1 MEDLELEQE
10 RVVVLLRA
18 SSKQQTDR
26 EHDFDIPQQK
36 AILLPFVESKGW
48 KLIKTFTEG
57 GISGYKVSASKRDA
71 IQDIKQMAD
80 NHEIDRVVIYMSDRL
95 GRIADETPL
104 IVSYLNKRGVRVF
117 SYTEGE
123 ISTVDHTD
131 KLITY
136 IRYWQAE
143 GESIKT
149 SKRVSDA
156 ISMAVNE
163 GRYRGGA
170 APFGYKMVNNGR
182 NNYKG
187 KPVLDIEIDEEQAAV
202 VRLIFKLAR
211 ENNYGYR
218 QIAKYLNDRGYRSKQ
233 GNLWGCNQ
241 IGQILYHTLYKGY
254 YELKE
259 QRGCRHRAKKVS
271 PLMPNL
277 IIIPEEEWEETHTAM
292 QKRSSRKKGIKNRSH
307 GAMLLSGLLFC
318 GYCGRKFT
326 SFQAKS
332 KTVNID
338 GEEVRKFIPKY
349 RCSSFMYPQEDA
361 CKGQSTYS
369 AAKVEKAVINALKR
383 YMSTLSTQDLTVSYL
398 ERIDE
403 QIKET
408 KAELTKKQI
417 AQTRVLKELSALKDE
432 VVKSLIGESKFDSAM
447 LQEMLSKKEAEV
459 KNNIAQVE
467 MKERELSGLT
477 ESRQNVYNIDNKMR
491 TWETDFEQ
499 QSIVGKKAML
509 FQVVDRVDIF
519 RDRVEIHVNIKMEMF
534 KQGLSDRL
542 VIPTAI
548 AEPIAVEAAE
558 LSENTELVTTP
569 SILVPQHTFGDVNCS
584 SLAV

>member
-1 MEDLELEQE
+1 MIDFELDQKE

-26 EHDFDIPQQK
+26 EHDLDIPQQK

-48 KLIKTFTEG
+48 NLIKTFTEG

-71 IQDIKQMAD
+71 IQDIKRMAD
-80 NHEIDRVVIYMSDRL
+80 NHEIDKVVIYMSDRL
-95 GRIADETPL
+95 GRISDETPL
-104 IVSYLNKRGVRVF
+104 IVSYLNKRGVEVY
-117 SYTEGE
+117 SYTEGI

-156 ISMAVNE
+156 IGAAVDA

-202 VRLIFKLAR
+202 VKLIFKLAR

-233 GNLWGCNQ
+233 GNLWGCTQ
-241 IGQILYHTLYKGY
+241 IGQILYHTIYKGY

-259 QRGCRHRAKKVS
+259 QKGCRHRAKKVS

-277 IIIPEEEWEETHTAM
+277 IIVPEDEWNETHTAM
-292 QKRSSRKKGIKNRSH
+292 QKRSSRSKGSKNTSH
-307 GAMLLSGLLFC
+307 GTMLLSGLLFC
-318 GYCGRKFT
+318 GYCGRKLT
-326 SFQAKS
+326 SFQSKS
-332 KTVNID
+332 KTIHVD

-369 AAKVEKAVINALKR
+369 AAKVEKAVVNALKR

-403 QIKET
+403 QIKST
-408 KAELTKKQI
+408 RAELTKKQV

-432 VVKSLIGESKFDSAM
+432 VVKSLIGESKFDSTM
-447 LQEMLSKKEAEV
+447 LQEMLSKKEMEVKSNIAEV
-459 KNNIAQVE
+459 EV
-467 MKERELSGLT
+467 KERELEGLT
-477 ESRQNVYNIDNKMR
+477 ESRQNVYDLDSKMR

-499 QSIVGKKAML
+499 QSVDGQKAML
-509 FQVVDRVDIF
+509 FQVVDCVDLF
-519 RDRVEIHVNIKMEMF
+519 RDRVEIHVNVKMEMF
-534 KQGLSDRL
+534 KQGLSGRL
-542 VIPTAI
+542 VVPTETVELTAP
-548 AEPIAVEAAE
+548 EAVEDA
-558 LSENTELVTTP
+558 ELVTTP
-569 SILVPQHTFGDVNCS
+569 SVLVPQYNNGDVNCT
-584 SLAV
+584 SLAA

>member
-1 MEDLELEQE
+1 MEDLELAQE

-48 KLIKTFTEG
+48 KLIRTFTEG
-57 GISGYKVSASKRDA
+57 GVSGYKVSANNRDA
-71 IQDIKQMAD
+71 IQDIKKMAD
-80 NHEIDRVVIYMSDRL
+80 RHEIDRVVIYMSDRL

-104 IVSYLNKRGVRVF
+104 IVSYLNKRGVSVF

-123 ISTVDHTD
+123 ISTKDHTD

-156 ISMAVNE
+156 IGAAVE
-163 GRYRGGA
+163 AGRYRGGA

-202 VRLIFKLAR
+202 VRLIYKLAR

-218 QIAKYLNDRGYRSKQ
+218 QIAKYLNDKGYKSKQ

-241 IGQILYHTLYKGY
+241 VGQILYHTLYKGY

-259 QRGCRHRAKKVS
+259 QKGCRHKAKKVS

-277 IIIPEEEWEETHTAM
+277 IIIPEDEWDETHKAM
-292 QKRSSRKKGIKNRSH
+292 QKRSSRSKGSKNTSH
-307 GAMLLSGLLFC
+307 GTMLLSGLLFC

-326 SFQAKS
+326 SFQSKS
-332 KTVNID
+332 KTVNVD

-369 AAKVEKAVINALKR
+369 ATKVEKAVINALKR

-403 QIKET
+403 QIKST
-408 KAELTKKQI
+408 KADLTKKQI

-432 VVKSLIGESKFDSAM
+432 VVKSLIGESKFDCSM
-447 LQEMLSKKEAEV
+447 LQEMLSKKEMEV
-459 KNNIAQVE
+459 KSNIADVE
-467 MKERELSGLT
+467 NKERELLDLT
-477 ESRQNVYNIDNKMR
+477 ESRQNVYNLDSKMR

-499 QSIVGKKAML
+499 QSVDGQKAML
-509 FQVVDRVDIF
+509 YQVVDRIDIF

-542 VIPTAI
+542 VAPVETEEWIA
-548 AEPIAVEAAE
+548 AEPVELVEAPD
-558 LSENTELVTTP
+558 LVATP
-569 SILVPQHTFGDVNCS
+569 SVLVPQHTFGDVNCT
-584 SLAV
+584 SLAA